1 MRRMAPEPSKPPVL
15 FIIGPTTSGKTA
27 AALGLAER
35 LPIEVI
41 NADSRQVYR
50 HMSIG
55 TAKPTAAEQSAAP
68 HHLFDV
74 VNPDEPFSLGA
85 FLDLARGVIADVQAR
100 GRLPVVVGGTGQYVW
115 ALVEGWQV
123 PRVTAQP
130 DLRRRLEEEAEQH
143 GAEALHA
150 RLRRID
156 PGAADAIHP
165 NNVRR
170 IVRAIEVFEATGQR
184 FSDQQRREDPPFAP
198 RVTGVLVP
206 RGELHRRIDER
217 IARMVADGW
226 VEEVRALLAMG
237 YTPELPAFSSAGYRE
252 VAAHLAGELSL
263 EEALER
269 ARIAHRT
276 LVRRQALWFRA
287 SDERI
292 AWSGDPARLLAA
304 AEAALG

>member
-1 MRRMAPEPSKPPVL
+1 MRRMAPKPPSSPVL
-15 FIIGPTTSGKTA
+15 FIVGPTTSGKTS

-50 HMSIG
+50 RMSIG
-55 TAKPTAAEQSAAP
+55 TAKPTAVEQSVAP

-74 VNPDEPFSLGA
+74 VDLDEPFSLAA
-85 FLDLARGVIADVQAR
+85 FLDLARAVIAEAR
-100 GRLPVVVGGTGQYVW
+100 ERDRLPVVVGGTGQYVW
-115 ALVEGWQV
+115 ALAEGWQV

-130 DLRRRLEEEAEQH
+130 DLRRRLEEE

-156 PGAADAIHP
+156 PSAADAIHP

-184 FSDQQRREDPPFAP
+184 FSDQQRREDPPFTP
-198 RVTGVLVP
+198 RLAGVLMP
-206 RGELHRRIDER
+206 RGELHLRIDQR
-217 IARMVADGW
+217 IARMVTDGW

-252 VAAHLAGELSL
+252 IAAHLAGELSL
-263 EEALER
+263 DEALER
-269 ARIAHRT
+269 ARIAHRA

-292 AWSGDPARLLAA
+292 AWSDNPAELLAA